1 MEKSKEGKKKNI
13 RMQLSARI
21 VTVENSAYVKDSE
34 ARQAQLQVGLDV
46 ERQQLGGKI
55 AGCVPDFQLR
65 NWN

>member
-13 RMQLSARI
+13 RMQLPARI

-55 AGCVPDFQLR
+55 A
-65 NWN
+65 